1 MHLVRDLRYAFR
13 GLARSP
19 LFTSVALLSIALGIG
34 ANTAIFTLV
43 DEVLLRQLPVKNPDQ
58 LVLFNGARNHYG
70 SNSGGNMLSFPMY
83 EDFRDDFVGPF
94 DSPTAALAQGRPLD
108 STPTG
113 LAQGGR
119 ASGSKLPRVS
129 LPVANGAPAQEVFS
143 GMFARRPIAMN
154 VGVEGQTERVPGE
167 LVSGTYFQ
175 VLGVGAAVGRVIT
188 PEDDKRGD
196 GPVAVLSYDYWR
208 TRFGGDPKVV
218 GQTIAV
224 NNNKLTIIGV
234 SQAGFDGVDIGYV
247 PGIRV
252 PILMKAQMTPNWDD
266 VDNRRSRWVNVFGR
280 LRPGVTRDQAKTA
293 LQPYFH
299 AILEQEVLDAAF
311 SGTTTY
317 TREQFLTG
325 QVDLLDAAQGRSPI
339 RQQLSQ
345 PLWLLLGIVGGVLLI
360 ACANVASLLIAR
372 ATSRQKEIA
381 VRLALGASRG
391 RIVGQLLVESV
402 LLAGIGGILGLV
414 IAAWTT
420 KFLLGFLPVSDTPHV
435 ISGAIDNRV
444 LMFNFALSL
453 ATGLVFGLVPALR
466 STRPSLAPT
475 LKDTVGAVVGGS
487 GGVRLRKGLVIA
499 QVTVSVLLLISA
511 GLFIRSLQNLR
522 TLDLGL
528 KTEKLIAFNLAPT
541 LSGYTPL
548 RAKQFDKQVLDR
560 VSATPGVAG
569 MAFAQMG
576 LLEGNEW
583 DSSMSVEGYE
593 AKPGESMNPFCNAV
607 SPGYFKTLSIPL
619 IAGRDFD
626 DRDARF
632 EAADPKAQIPSYKV
646 AIVND
651 SFAKHYFG
659 DRSPVGRH
667 IGFGS
672 NPGTKTPIEIVGVVK
687 DSKYTGVRDEIP
699 RQVFFAYMENDGG
712 GSAVMYVRT
721 TNQPDAAFA
730 TVRQVVRQLDTN
742 IPIYNMRTMDHQMDQ
757 SLLNDRLIATL
768 STAFGVLATVL
779 AVIGLYG
786 VMAYTVARRTREI
799 GVRMALG
806 AVPGDVIWLV
816 MREVLVLVG
825 SGIGLGLIASWGLS
839 RFVSSQLYGV
849 SGSDPMTMA
858 AASLLLALVAALAG
872 YIPARRA
879 TRVNPVLA
887 LRYE

>member
-1 MHLVRDLRYAFR
+1 MRHLFPDLRYAFR

-43 DEVLLRQLPVKNPDQ
+43 DEVLLRQLPVKDPGQ

-70 SNSGGNMLSFPMY
+70 NNSGGNMLSFPMY
-83 EDFRDDFVGPF
+83 EDFRDDFVERG
-94 DSPTAALAQGRPLD
+94 TAPA
-108 STPTG
+108 
-113 LAQGGR
+113 
-119 ASGSKLPRVS
+119 LPRVS
-129 LPVANGAPAQEVFS
+129 LKVANGAPAPKIFS
-143 GMFARRPIAMN
+143 GMFARRAVAMN
-154 VGVEGQTERVPGE
+154 VGVDGQTERVPGE

-175 VLGVGAAVGRVIT
+175 ALGVRAALGRLIT
-188 PEDDKRGD
+188 PDDDKRGD

-208 TRFGGDPKVV
+208 TRFGADPKVV
-218 GQTIAV
+218 GQIVTV

-247 PGIRV
+247 PSIRV
-252 PILMKAQMTPNWDD
+252 PVLMKAQMTPNWDD

-280 LRPGVTRDQAKTA
+280 LKPGVTREQAKAA

-299 AILEQEVLDAAF
+299 GILEQEVLDAAF
-311 SGTTTY
+311 SGTTSY
-317 TREQFLTG
+317 TREEFLKG
-325 QVDLLDAAQGRSPI
+325 QVDLFEAAQGRSPI

-345 PLWLLLGIVGGVLLI
+345 PLWLLLAIVGGVLLI

-402 LLAGIGGILGLV
+402 LLAGVGGVLGLV
-414 IAAWTT
+414 IASWTT

-435 ISGAIDNRV
+435 ISGSIDSRV
-444 LMFNFALSL
+444 LVFNFVLSL
-453 ATGLVFGLVPALR
+453 ATGLLFGLVPALR
-466 STRPSLAPT
+466 STKPNLAPT

-511 GLFIRSLQNLR
+511 GLFIRSLRNLR

-528 KTEKLIAFNLAPT
+528 KTENLIAFNLSPT
-541 LSGYTPL
+541 LNGYTPL
-548 RAKQFDKQVLDR
+548 RSKQFEKQVRDR
-560 VSATPGVAG
+560 VSAAPGVG
-569 MAFAQMG
+569 GVAFAQMG

-593 AKPGESMNPFCNAV
+593 AKPGESMNPYCNAV

-619 IAGRDFD
+619 VAGRDFD

-632 EAADPKAQIPSYKV
+632 EPADPKAQLPSYKV
-646 AIVND
+646 AIVNE
-651 SFAKHYFG
+651 SYAKHYFG
-659 DRSPVGRH
+659 DRSPLGRH
-667 IGFGS
+667 IGFGI

-699 RQVFFAYMENDGG
+699 RQVFFAFMENDSAGG
-712 GSAVMYVRT
+712 TVMYVRT
-721 TNQPDAAFA
+721 TNQPDAAFGA
-730 TVRQVVRQLDTN
+730 IRQVVRELDTN
-742 IPIYNMRTMDHQMDQ
+742 IPIYNLRTMDHQMDQ

-768 STAFGVLATVL
+768 STAFGVLATLL

-816 MREVLVLVG
+816 MRDVLVLVG
-825 SGIGLGLIASWGLS
+825 SGLVLGLIASWALS

-849 SGSDPMTMA
+849 SGSDPLTMA
-858 AASLLLALVAALAG
+858 GACFVLALVAAIAG

>member
-1 MHLVRDLRYAFR
+1 MNLIRDLRYAFR

-43 DEVLLRQLPVKNPDQ
+43 DEVLLRQLPVKDPGQ

-70 SNSGGNMLSFPMY
+70 NNSGGNMLSFPMY
-83 EDFRDDFVGPF
+83 EDFRDNFVE
-94 DSPTAALAQGRPLD
+94 R
-108 STPTG
+108 
-113 LAQGGR
+113 
-119 ASGSKLPRVS
+119 GSAPPLPRVS
-129 LPVANGAPAQEVFS
+129 LPVANGAPALKIFS

-154 VGVEGQTERVPGE
+154 VGVDGQTERVPGE

-175 VLGVGAAVGRVIT
+175 VLGVSAAIGRVIV
-188 PEDDKRGD
+188 PDDDKRGD

-208 TRFGGDPKVV
+208 TRFGADPKVV
-218 GQTIAV
+218 GQTITV

-247 PGIRV
+247 PNIRV
-252 PILMKAQMTPNWDD
+252 PVLMKAQMTPNWDD

-280 LRPGVTRDQAKTA
+280 LEPGVTRDQAKAA

-299 AILEQEVLDAAF
+299 GILEQEVLDAAF
-311 SGTTTY
+311 SGTTEY
-317 TREQFLTG
+317 TRAEFLKG
-325 QVDLLDAAQGRSPI
+325 QVDLLEAAQGRSPI

-381 VRLALGASRG
+381 VRLALGASRS

-402 LLAGIGGILGLV
+402 LLAAIGGVLGLV

-420 KFLLGFLPVSDTPHV
+420 RFLLGFLPVSDTPHV
-435 ISGAIDNRV
+435 ISGSIDHRV
-444 LMFNFALSL
+444 LVFNFALSL
-453 ATGLVFGLVPALR
+453 VTGLVFGLVPALR
-466 STRPSLAPT
+466 STRPNLAPT

-487 GGVRLRKGLVIA
+487 GGVRLRKGLVVA
-499 QVTVSVLLLISA
+499 QVMVSVLLLIGA
-511 GLFIRSLQNLR
+511 GLFIRSLRNLR

-528 KTEKLIAFNLAPT
+528 KTENLIAFNLAPT
-541 LSGYTPL
+541 LNGYTSL
-548 RAKQFDKQVLDR
+548 RSKQFEKQVADR
-560 VSATPGVAG
+560 VAATPGVTG
-569 MAFAQMG
+569 VAFAQMG

-583 DSSMSVEGYE
+583 DSSMSVEGYD
-593 AKPGESMNPFCNAV
+593 AKPGESMNPYCNAV
-607 SPGYFKTLSIPL
+607 SPGYFKALGIPL
-619 IAGRDFD
+619 IAGRDFNE
-626 DRDARF
+626 RDARF
-632 EAADPKAQIPSYKV
+632 LPNDPKAQLPSYQV
-646 AIVND
+646 AIVNE
-651 SFAKHYFG
+651 SYAKHYFG
-659 DRSPVGRH
+659 DRSPLGYH
-667 IGFGS
+667 IGFGT
-672 NPGTKTPIEIVGVVK
+672 NPGTKTPIEIIGVVK
-687 DSKYTGVRDEIP
+687 DAKYTGVRDDIP
-699 RQVFFAYMENDGG
+699 RQVFFAFMENDGAN
-712 GSAVMYVRT
+712 SAVMYVRT
-721 TNQPDAAFA
+721 TSQPDAAFGGI
-730 TVRQVVRQLDTN
+730 RQIVRQLDTN
-742 IPIYNMRTMDHQMDQ
+742 IPIYNLRTMEHQMDQ

-768 STAFGVLATVL
+768 STAFGVLATIL

-816 MREVLVLVG
+816 MREVLLLVG
-825 SGIGLGLIASWGLS
+825 SGLALGLIASWGLS
-839 RFVSSQLYGV
+839 RVVSSQLYGIT
-849 SGSDPMTMA
+849 GGDPLTIA
-858 AASLLLALVAALAG
+858 GACLVLASVAAIAG

>member
-1 MHLVRDLRYAFR
+1 MHIVRDLRYAFR

-83 EDFRDDFVGPF
+83 EDFRGAFVEPF
-94 DSPTAALAQGRPLD
+94 DSATGALAQGGPGPGG
-108 STPTG
+108 TP
-113 LAQGGR
+113 
-119 ASGSKLPRVS
+119 PRVS
-129 LPVANGAPAQEVFS
+129 LSVANGVPARKVFS
-143 GMFARRPIAMN
+143 GMFARRPIAMS
-154 VGVEGQTERVPGE
+154 VGLDGQTERVPGE

-175 VLGVGAAVGRVIT
+175 VLGVGAAIGRVFT
-188 PEDDKRGD
+188 PDDDKRGD

-208 TRFGGDPKVV
+208 TRFGADPKVV
-218 GQTIAV
+218 GQTITV

-234 SQAGFDGVDIGYV
+234 SQAGFDGVDIGYS

-252 PILMKAQMTPNWDD
+252 PVLMKAQMTPNWDD
-266 VDNRRSRWVNVFGR
+266 VENRRSRWVNVFGR
-280 LRPGVTRDQAKTA
+280 LKPGVTIDQAKAA

-299 AILEQEVLDAAF
+299 GLLEQEVLDSAF
-311 SGTTTY
+311 SGTTSY
-317 TREQFLTG
+317 TREQFLKG
-325 QVDLLDAAQGRSPI
+325 QVDLIPAAQGRSPI
-339 RQQLSQ
+339 RQQLAQ

-372 ATSRQKEIA
+372 ATARQKEIA

-402 LLAGIGGILGLV
+402 LLAAIGGGLGLV
-414 IAAWTT
+414 IASWTT
-420 KFLLGFLPVSDTPHV
+420 KFLLGFLPTTDTPHV
-435 ISGAIDNRV
+435 ISGSIDARV
-444 LMFNFALSL
+444 LVFNFALSL

-466 STRPSLAPT
+466 STRPNLAPT
-475 LKDTVGAVVGGS
+475 LKDQVGAVVGGS
-487 GGVRLRKGLVIA
+487 GGVRLRKGLVVA

-511 GLFIRSLQNLR
+511 GLFIRSLRNLR
-522 TLDLGL
+522 ALDLGL
-528 KTEKLIAFNLAPT
+528 KTDNLIAFNLAPP
-541 LSGYTPL
+541 LNGYTPL
-548 RAKQFDKQVLDR
+548 RSKQFEKQVVER
-560 VSATPGVAG
+560 VSAAPGVTG

-593 AKPGESMNPFCNAV
+593 AKPGESMNPYCNAV
-607 SPGYFKTLSIPL
+607 SPGYFKTMGIP
-619 IAGRDFD
+619 IVAGRDFD

-632 EAADPKAQIPSYKV
+632 VASDPNAPPSFKV
-646 AIVND
+646 AIVNQ
-651 SFAKHYFG
+651 SYATHYFG
-659 DRSPVGRH
+659 DRNPIGRH
-667 IGFGS
+667 IGFGM
-672 NPGTKTPIEIVGVVK
+672 NPGTKTPIEIVGVVR

-699 RQVFFAYMENDGG
+699 RQVFFAFMENDNAGG
-712 GSAVMYVRT
+712 AVMYVHT
-721 TNQPDAAFA
+721 TSAPEAAFSSI
-730 TVRQVVRQLDTN
+730 RQAMRQLDAN
-742 IPIYNMRTMDHQMDQ
+742 VPIYNPRTLDHQIDQ

-768 STAFGVLATVL
+768 STAFGVLATTL

-806 AVPGDVIWLV
+806 AVSGDVIWLV
-816 MREVLVLVG
+816 MREVIVLVG
-825 SGIGLGLIASWGLS
+825 SGIALGLLASWGLS

-849 SGSDPMTMA
+849 SRSDPMTA
-858 AASLLLALVAALAG
+858 AGAGRVLALVAALAG

>member
-1 MHLVRDLRYAFR
+1 MHIVRDLRYALR
-13 GLARSP
+13 GLAGSP
-19 LFTSVALLSIALGIG
+19 LFTCAALLSIALGIG

-43 DEVLLRQLPVKNPDQ
+43 DEVLLRQLPVKDPEQ

-70 SNSGGNMLSFPMY
+70 NNSGGNMLSFPMY
-83 EDFRDDFVGPF
+83 EDFRDAFVEPF
-94 DSPTAALAQGRPLD
+94 DSPTAALAH
-108 STPTG
+108 
-113 LAQGGR
+113 GGR
-119 ASGSKLPRVS
+119 ASGAKLPRVS
-129 LPVANGAPAQEVFS
+129 PTVANGAPAQQIFS
-143 GMFARRPIAMN
+143 GMFARRAVAMN
-154 VGVEGQTERVPGE
+154 VGVDGQTERVPGE

-175 VLGVGAAVGRVIT
+175 VLGVGAAIGRVIT
-188 PEDDKRGD
+188 PDDDKRND

-208 TRFGGDPKVV
+208 TRFGADPKVI
-218 GQTIAV
+218 GQTITA
-224 NNNKLTIIGV
+224 NNTKLTIIGV

-247 PGIRV
+247 PSIRV
-252 PILMKAQMTPNWDD
+252 PVLMKAQITPNWDD

-280 LRPGVTRDQAKTA
+280 LRAGVTLEQARAA

-299 AILEQEVLDAAF
+299 GLLEQEVLEAAF
-311 SGTTTY
+311 SGTSSY
-317 TREQFLTG
+317 TREQFLKG
-325 QVDLLDAAQGRSPI
+325 QVDLLPAAQGRSPI

-345 PLWLLLGIVGGVLLI
+345 PLWLLLGVVGGVLLI

-391 RIVGQLLVESV
+391 RLVGQLLVESV
-402 LLAGIGGILGLV
+402 LLAAIGGILGLV
-414 IAAWTT
+414 FASWTT
-420 KFLLGFLPVSDTPHV
+420 RFLLGFLPVSDTPHV
-435 ISGAIDNRV
+435 ISGAIDNRI
-444 LMFNFALSL
+444 LAFNFALSL

-466 STRPSLAPT
+466 STKPNLAPT
-475 LKDTVGAVVGGS
+475 LKDQVGAVVGG
-487 GGVRLRKGLVIA
+487 GGVRLRKGLVVA
-499 QVTVSVLLLISA
+499 QVMVSVVLLISA
-511 GLFIRSLQNLR
+511 GLFIRSLRNLR
-522 TLDLGL
+522 LLDLGL
-528 KTEKLIAFNLAPT
+528 KTNNLIAFNLAPT

-560 VSATPGVAG
+560 VSAAPGVTG

-593 AKPGESMNPFCNAV
+593 AKPGESMNPYCNAV
-607 SPGYFKTLSIPL
+607 SPGYFKTMGIPL

-626 DRDARF
+626 DRDARY
-632 EAADPKAQIPSYKV
+632 EIADPKAQLPSYKV
-646 AIVND
+646 AIVNE
-651 SFAKHYFG
+651 SYARHYFG
-659 DRSPVGRH
+659 NRSPIGRH
-667 IGFGS
+667 IGFGI
-672 NPGTKTPIEIVGVVK
+672 NPGTKTPIEIIGVVK

-699 RQVFFAYMENDGG
+699 QQVFFAFMENDTVGG
-712 GSAVMYVRT
+712 AVMYVRT
-721 TNQPDAAFA
+721 TNQPDAAFGA
-730 TVRQVVRQLDTN
+730 VRQVVRQLDSN
-742 IPIYNMRTMDHQMDQ
+742 IPIYNLRTLDHQIDQ

-768 STAFGVLATVL
+768 STAFGALATIL

-806 AVPGDVIWLV
+806 AVPGDVVWLV

-825 SGIGLGLIASWGLS
+825 TGLVLGLVASWGVS

-849 SGSDPMTMA
+849 TGSDPMAIA
-858 AASLLLALVAALAG
+858 AACAVLASVAALAG
-872 YIPARRA
+872 YLPARRA